1 MSERRWS
8 VSVVMLIMLGCC
20 VIPVSALGEPAAW
33 GSDAATQAG
42 QTGPA
47 QRESDMGVEF
57 HVAPAVNG
65 GAVVRLTAGR
75 LSVVKSIRIDGS
87 TTRVISLSQDRVEI
101 ANDAAGVAVER
112 EGRRAVWAA
121 SAPSEAAVEAV
132 RALLAGSEAVR
143 ALRRLGAMVESRTDD
158 SAFVLST
165 LMDHAFVSLLDG
177 DEGAVRRLGA
187 RFAERARARRNAGQG
202 LVPVGW
208 SRPARTRSVTFRD
221 CVGEFYAYV
230 ERSWGQYEQCEA
242 WAYAD
247 PWYQRGLHLMWCQRE
262 FEVRLASG
270 LLQFVD
276 CSGLPG

>member
-1 MSERRWS
+1 MNQRWS
-8 VSVVMLIMLGCC
+8 LSVVMLIMLGCC
-20 VIPVSALGEPAAW
+20 VIPASALGEPAGW
-33 GSDAATQAG
+33 GSDATSQGG
-42 QTGPA
+42 QTRLA
-47 QRESDMGVEF
+47 QRESELGVEF
-57 HVAPAVNG
+57 HVAPAANG

-87 TTRVISLSQDRVEI
+87 TTRVIAVGQDKVEI

-112 EGRRAVWAA
+112 GGRRAVWAA

-143 ALRRLGAMVESRTDD
+143 ALRRLGSMVESRPDD

-177 DEGAVRRLGA
+177 DEAAVRRLGVKI
-187 RFAERARARRNAGQG
+187 AERAKTRRNVGEG
-202 LVPVGW
+202 VVPVGW
-208 SRPARTRSVTFRD
+208 SRPARTRAVTFRD
-221 CVGEFYAYV
+221 CVGEFYDYV
-230 ERSWGQYEQCEA
+230 GRSWGQYEQCEE
-242 WAYAD
+242 WARAD

-270 LLQFVD
+270 FLQFLD
-276 CSGLPG
+276 CSGFPG